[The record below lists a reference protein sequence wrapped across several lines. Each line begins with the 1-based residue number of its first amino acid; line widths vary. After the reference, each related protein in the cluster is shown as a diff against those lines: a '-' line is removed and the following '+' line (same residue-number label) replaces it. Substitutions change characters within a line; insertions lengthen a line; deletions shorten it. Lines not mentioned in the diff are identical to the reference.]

1 MHRPP
6 PIATELSGNVQLSGT
21 LLEPRITMRGRAAP
35 SQGPGRVLP
44 PATIDAVYAD
54 HVLRVREV
62 HLGEVVDARI
72 SGKFPLTFSFR
83 DGAHLDTDGPLE
95 FRLEIPTG
103 STLNHVS
110 RYVPEVLTLRG
121 ELSGTVI
128 GSGTPSVPAATGSL
142 SLKSGELRLVGMQE
156 TFSGLS
162 ARVDFVDDVVRLSAL
177 TARAGEKGSVVGSGW
192 ARISNYAPVDYRAD
206 LTIKNFRLK
215 SIPNVEVVAD
225 GTLVA
230 RLHEWREGKKI
241 PLITGS
247 VDVREADIFMELT
260 AGSETSGAL
269 TLPTDDPGWMCS
281 VDLSGPKN
289 VWVRNPDLNVEMAG
303 DVILKKDERG
313 MYFRGDLAVLRGSYR
328 IYGYKFNITSGTM
341 DFSAA
346 ETLRPAMFIDAY
358 TLYRSADGPDHSIY
372 LTLSWPYDK
381 LEPQISL
388 AYDEPGYSEAEIWK
402 MMGGPTMFAS
412 GMATNTL
419 ERLLNAQMTGFNV
432 DVEQRSIEDGNQV
445 GTPVEQ
451 ETLIGVGRYL
461 WEDIYFQYKR
471 GLAVG
476 AEQEVNVEYR
486 LSNKFLIRS
495 QYIYNSRRNRAGI
508 TGQNTDEFNLD
519 LKYRFEY

>member
-1 MHRPP
+1 
-6 PIATELSGNVQLSGT
+6 
-21 LLEPRITMRGRAAP
+21 
-35 SQGPGRVLP
+35 
-44 PATIDAVYAD
+44 
-54 HVLRVREV
+54 
-62 HLGEVVDARI
+62 
-72 SGKFPLTFSFR
+72 
-83 DGAHLDTDGPLE
+83 
-95 FRLEIPTG
+95 
-103 STLNHVS
+103 
-110 RYVPEVLTLRG
+110 
-121 ELSGTVI
+121 
-128 GSGTPSVPAATGSL
+128 
-142 SLKSGELRLVGMQE
+142 
-156 TFSGLS
+156 
-162 ARVDFVDDVVRLSAL
+162 
-177 TARAGEKGSVVGSGW
+177 
-192 ARISNYAPVDYRAD
+192 
-206 LTIKNFRLK
+206 
-215 SIPNVEVVAD
+215 
-225 GTLVA
+225 
-230 RLHEWREGKKI
+230 
-241 PLITGS
+241 
-247 VDVREADIFMELT
+247 
-260 AGSETSGAL
+260 
-269 TLPTDDPGWMCS
+269 
-281 VDLSGPKN
+281 
-289 VWVRNPDLNVEMAG
+289 
-303 DVILKKDERG
+303 
-313 MYFRGDLAVLRGSYR
+313 
-328 IYGYKFNITSGTM
+328 M

-471 GLAVG
+471 GLSVG